1 MIQYCEERVPLLST
15 EFWKEGTLCTYH
27 SEISVE
33 GVEYALR
40 RLKLTKASG
49 KTALRLNISNLV
61 LWLKQIFNAIVEME
75 EISKFHHYSYH

>member
-1 MIQYCEERVPLLST
+1 M
-15 EFWKEGTLCTYH
+15 CTFH

-33 GVEYALR
+33 EEEYALR
-40 RLKLTKASG
+40 RLKLMKVGG
-49 KTALRLNISNLV
+49 KTALCLNISNLV